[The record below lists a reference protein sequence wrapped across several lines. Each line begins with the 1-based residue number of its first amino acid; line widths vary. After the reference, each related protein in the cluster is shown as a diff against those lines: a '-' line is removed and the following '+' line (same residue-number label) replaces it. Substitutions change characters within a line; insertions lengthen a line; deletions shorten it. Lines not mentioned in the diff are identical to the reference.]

1 MHIKIG
7 VPIYAEDGQVGR
19 VSRII
24 LHPATNDMHGV
35 VATEDALLPHDV
47 VIPRIWI
54 VGADEDGMT
63 VRGTSEDVANLEAFA
78 LSQYSVPPEDWIPP
92 TDSPASIYLF
102 PASPYS
108 VGAFDRP
115 RPSPPPISHE
125 LESLG
130 DGDVEINGTTAV
142 YCGERQVGRVDRVF
156 TEGETEHVTHVV
168 LNRGTMRR
176 DIAVPVDHITSIGD
190 EGIQLD
196 LSEEELDNLPPIP
209 V

>member
-24 LHPATNDMHGV
+24 LHPSTGEMQGV

-47 VIPRIWI
+47 VIPISRII
-54 VGADEDGMT
+54 RADEEGMT
-63 VRGTSEDVANLEAFA
+63 VRGTSEDVANLDVFA
-78 LSQYSVPPEDWIPP
+78 LSQYAVPPEDWIPP
-92 TDSPASIYLF
+92 TDDPSSVYLF

-115 RPSPPPISHE
+115 WTSPPPTHE
-125 LESLG
+125 VESLKQ
-130 DGDVEINGTTAV
+130 GDVEVNSTTAV
-142 YCGERQVGRVDRVF
+142 YCGNRQVGRVDRIF
-156 TEGETEHVTHVV
+156 TEGDTEQVTHVV

-176 DIAVPVDHITSIGD
+176 DIAVPINRIASIGD

-196 LSEEELDNLPPIP
+196 LTEEELDNLPPIP
-209 V
+209 A

>member
-19 VSRII
+19 VSRVI
-24 LHPATNDMHGV
+24 LNPATSELHGI
-35 VATEDALLPHDV
+35 VATEDAMLPHDV
-47 VIPRIWI
+47 VIPSSWI
-54 VGADEDGMT
+54 TRADEDGLS
-63 VRGTSEDVANLEAFA
+63 VRGTAEEVANLDVFA
-78 LSQYSVPPEDWIPP
+78 LSQYSEPPEDWIPP
-92 TDSPASIYLF
+92 TDSPSSIYLF

-115 RPSPPPISHE
+115 RPSPSPAAHE
-125 LESLG
+125 LETLAI
-130 DGDVEINGTTAV
+130 GDVEINGTTAAF
-142 YCGERQVGRVDRVF
+142 CGERQVGRVDRVF
-156 TEGETEHVTHVV
+156 TEGDTEHVTHVV

-176 DIAVPVDHITSIGD
+176 DIAVPVDRITSIGD

-209 V
+209 A

>member
-19 VSRII
+19 VSRVI
-24 LHPATNDMHGV
+24 LHPSTSELHGI
-35 VATEDALLPHDV
+35 VAAEDALLPHDV
-47 VIPRIWI
+47 VIPASWI
-54 VGADEDGMT
+54 TRADEDGLS
-63 VRGTSEDVANLEAFA
+63 VRGTSDEVANLDTFA
-78 LSQYSVPPEDWIPP
+78 LSQYSEPPEDWIPP
-92 TDSPASIYLF
+92 TDSPSSIYLF

-115 RPSPPPISHE
+115 RPSPPPLEHE
-125 LESLG
+125 LENLEE
-130 DGDVEINGTTAV
+130 GDVELNGTTAV
-142 YCGERQVGRVDRVF
+142 FCGERQVGRVDRVF

-176 DIAVPVDHITSIGD
+176 DIAVPMDRIASIGD

-196 LSEEELDNLPPIP
+196 MSEEELDNLPPIP